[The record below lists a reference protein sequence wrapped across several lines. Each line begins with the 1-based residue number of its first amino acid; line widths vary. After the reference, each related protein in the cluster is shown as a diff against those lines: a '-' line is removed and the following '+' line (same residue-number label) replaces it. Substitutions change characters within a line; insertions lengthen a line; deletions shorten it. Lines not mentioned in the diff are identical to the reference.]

1 MGFSKLGLSP
11 ELLRAITDL
20 RFTQPTSIQKD
31 AIPPAIEGRDVLA
44 CSMTGSGKTAAF
56 GLPMLQ
62 RLQSKPRGTTRAL
75 ILTPTREL
83 AAQIDEH
90 LKELARFTNLTVA
103 AVYGGVSMGA
113 QRHALA
119 RGVDIV
125 VATPGRLLD
134 HMENNN
140 AKFDGVEILALD
152 EADRMLD
159 MGFLPDIKRILQRLP
174 KQRQTLFFSAT
185 MPSEIVRLSKEMLR
199 DPFTVQVERK
209 AAPATGVTQT
219 VYPVPQH
226 LKSALLVELIEQLK
240 MDSVL
245 VFTRTKH
252 RADRLSLMLT
262 GKGIHNARIHGDR
275 TQSQRQQAL
284 KGFKAGRYSVL
295 VATDVAARGIDVE
308 ALSHVINFDVPE
320 QSEDYIHRVGRT
332 ARASA
337 KGDAF
342 TFVASQ
348 EEGDL
353 RMIERAINQKLPR
366 VVLPDFDYKKAAPE
380 RQPGQGGGEGRF
392 QGKRPRAWERND
404 RGGGERSHSHSRGG
418 DRNDRGG
425 GDRNFRGGS
434 VGRQFQNRNDRGERT
449 FGAPQAR
456 QDGFNR
462 PERDGNTRNESAQR
476 PERDGNTRPSGDHR
490 SSRPQA
496 ETSNA
501 GQAPR
506 GRGTRPWEQRNNRSE
521 RGHSY
526 SR

>member
-20 RFTQPTSIQKD
+20 RFTTPTAIQKD

-62 RLQSKPRGTTRAL
+62 RLQNKPRGTTRAL

-90 LKELARFTNLTVA
+90 LKQMAKHTGLTVA
-103 AVYGGVSMGA
+103 AIYGGVSMGA

-140 AKFDGVEILALD
+140 AKFNGVEILALD

-174 KQRQTLFFSAT
+174 KERQTLFFSAT

-199 DPFTVQVERK
+199 NPFTVQVERK

-226 LKSALLVELIEQLK
+226 LKSALLVELIEQMK

-252 RADRLSLMLT
+252 RADRLSTLLS
-262 GKGIHNARIHGDR
+262 GKGINNARIHGDR

-353 RMIERAINQKLPR
+353 RNIERAINTKLPR

-380 RQPGQGGGEGRF
+380 RQPGQGNGEGGGRF
-392 QGKRPRAWERND
+392 QGKRPRPWEQRND
-404 RGGGERSHSHSRGG
+404 RGGS
-418 DRNDRGG
+418 GG
-425 GDRNFRGGS
+425 GDRQRGSSERGGFRGGS
-434 VGRQFQNRNDRGERT
+434 NGNRYAGGNTSGGQVARKFDNRNDRGERRDFNT
-449 FGAPQAR
+449 SAPRTENSERRSPAAR
-456 QDGFNR
+456 PHAD
-462 PERDGNTRNESAQR
+462 
-476 PERDGNTRPSGDHR
+476 
-490 SSRPQA
+490 SSH
-496 ETSNA
+496 A
-501 GQAPR
+501 GPGPR
-506 GRGTRPWEQRNNRSE
+506 GRGTRPWEQRGERKERSSE
-521 RGHSY
+521 SSFTR
-526 SR
+526 

>member
-11 ELLRAITDL
+11 ELLRALTDL
-20 RFTQPTSIQKD
+20 RFTTPTAIQKD

-62 RLQSKPRGTTRAL
+62 RLQNKPRGTTRAL

-90 LKELARFTNLTVA
+90 LKQMAKHTGLTVA

-140 AKFDGVEILALD
+140 AKFNGVEILALD

-174 KQRQTLFFSAT
+174 KERQTLFFSAT

-199 DPFTVQVERK
+199 NPHTVQVERK

-252 RADRLSLMLT
+252 RADRLSTLLS
-262 GKGIHNARIHGDR
+262 GKGINNARIHGDR

-353 RMIERAINQKLPR
+353 RNIERAINQKLPR

-380 RQPGQGGGEGRF
+380 RQPGQGNGEGGGRF
-392 QGKRPRAWERND
+392 QGKRPRPWEQRND
-404 RGGGERSHSHSRGG
+404 RGGSGG
-418 DRNDRGG
+418 DRQRGSSERGG
-425 GDRNFRGGS
+425 FRGGNNGNRYNS
-434 VGRQFQNRNDRGERT
+434 GNTGGTGGQVARKFDNRNDRGERN
-449 FGAPQAR
+449 FNSPAQPRNDDRRSPGA
-456 QDGFNR
+456 R
-462 PERDGNTRNESAQR
+462 PHADSSHAGGN
-476 PERDGNTRPSGDHR
+476 
-490 SSRPQA
+490 SS
-496 ETSNA
+496 
-501 GQAPR
+501 PR
-506 GRGTRPWEQRNNRSE
+506 GRGTRPWEQRSE
-521 RGHSY
+521 RSNSY